1 MGDITTTETLAQ
13 QFPNTV
19 LKPGSPRYEEENSKF
34 WNRDNADIRPS
45 AIVTPSSVQETASI
59 VKILSDT
66 ETDFAIRSGGYM
78 PVPGHNTS
86 SSILI
91 STTCLNSIELVQ
103 GNLVKF
109 GAGNQWGSVYDFLE
123 PRGLVVPGGRSRPV
137 GVGGFLLHGGV
148 SHFYAEVG
156 WACEAVVEF
165 EVALATGEVVVA
177 NEKENKEL
185 YWALKGGGKNFGI
198 VTAFTMKT
206 RELPKMWGG
215 VRVAVGTHETAG
227 KVFEA
232 MHDGIQ
238 GVVDEKAHV
247 EVISFFVPQMCQ
259 SGDPMF
265 ALCLAYAGEV
275 ERPQALKGFL
285 EVEAVHDGTRTAT
298 QRELADDDKQN
309 IGYDKRWVSVLE
321 GMRSHMLTH
330 KIRGLFRA
338 FSYHGGPQLTL
349 DIYSE
354 YYTLAK
360 QSGMFEEDPG
370 AMAALLWLPAGPKL
384 SSGTS
389 VISLGEEAE
398 PYLSCNICF
407 RWERPEA
414 SKKMHAIADAIAEKL
429 KKKVQDA
436 GAFIPFTY
444 ANIAGVE
451 DTTFQGLPNKTKK
464 RLREVAARYDPQGV
478 FQKQVPGFNLV

>member
-1 MGDITTTETLAQ
+1 MEDINSAQSGTAVETLAQ

-19 LKPGSPRYEEENSKF
+19 LKPGSPRYEEENSRF

-45 AIVTPSSVQETASI
+45 AIVTPSDAQETASI
-59 VKILSDT
+59 LKTLSDT
-66 ETDFAIRSGGYM
+66 KTDFAIRSGGYM
-78 PVPGHNTS
+78 PVPGYNTS

-91 STTCLNSIELVQ
+91 STTHLNSIELVQ
-103 GNLVKF
+103 GNLVRF

-123 PRGLVVPGGRSRPV
+123 PHGLVVPGGRSRPV
-137 GVGGFLLHGGV
+137 GVGGFLLYGGV

-165 EVALATGEVVVA
+165 EVALASGDVVVA
-177 NEKENKEL
+177 SEKENGEL

-206 RELPKMWGG
+206 RGLPKMWGG
-215 VRVAVGTHETAG
+215 VRVAVGARETAG

-238 GVVDEKAHV
+238 GDVDEKAHV

-275 ERPQALKGFL
+275 ERPEALRGFL
-285 EVEAVHDGTRTAT
+285 DIEAVQDGTRIAT

-309 IGYDKRWVSVLE
+309 IGYDKR
-321 GMRSHMLTH
+321 
-330 KIRGLFRA
+330 GLFRA
-338 FSYHGGPQLTL
+338 FSYRSNSQLTL
-349 DIYSE
+349 DIYTE

-360 QSGMFEEDPG
+360 QSGMFDEDAG
-370 AMAALLWLPAGPKL
+370 AMAALLWLPAGRKL

-389 VISLGEEAE
+389 AISLGEEAE

-407 RWERPEA
+407 RWEKPEA
-414 SKKMHAIADAIAEKL
+414 SKKMHAVADAIAEKL
-429 KKKVQDA
+429 KKKVQDS

-444 ANIAGVE
+444 GNIAGVE
-451 DTTFQGLPNKTKK
+451 DTTFEGLPGKTRK